1 VKVPVHPGPG
11 SLRKGDRIVLPTGA
25 LTRPIWSVESGVDRQ
40 GPFTRIRIGHAEQ
53 TWRTRDATV
62 EVAREPEIP

>member
-25 LTRPIWSVESGVDRQ
+25 LTDPVTSVESGVDRQ
-40 GPFTRIRIGHAEQ
+40 GRFTRIRINDAEQ
-53 TWRTRDATV
+53 TVRTQDATV

>member
-25 LTRPIWSVESGVDRQ
+25 LTDPVTSVESGVDRQ
-40 GPFTRIRIGHAEQ
+40 GPFTRIRIGPEAEQ
-53 TWRTRDATV
+53 TWRTDATV
-62 EVAREPEIP
+62 EVARDQEIP